1 MMMRWRTRREPVRVA
16 REITISNK
24 HGFHA
29 RPAAAF
35 VRRANS
41 FRSEIFL
48 VRNGERFDAMSLMDI
63 LRGQFECGA
72 TATLEAFGADAEA
85 AVDALCQ
92 VLLELRDQEASE

>member
-1 MMMRWRTRREPVRVA
+1 MIGWRTKREPVR
-16 REITISNK
+16 ITRDIVIANK

-41 FRSEIFL
+41 FRSQIFL
-48 VRNGERFDAMSLMDI
+48 IRNGERYDAMSLMDI

-72 TATLEAFGADAEA
+72 TAQLEAFGVDAEA
-85 AVDALCQ
+85 AVEALCH
-92 VLLELRDQEASE
+92 VLEELRVQEANE

>member
-1 MMMRWRTRREPVRVA
+1 MMLWRAKREPVRVT
-16 REITISNK
+16 REITIANK

-29 RPAAAF
+29 RPAAEF

-48 VRNGERFDAMSLMDI
+48 TRNGERFSAISLMDL

-72 TATLEAFGADAEA
+72 TATLEAYGVDAEA
-85 AVDALCQ
+85 AVDELCD
-92 VLLELRDQEASE
+92 VLVRLRDQEAAD

>member
-1 MMMRWRTRREPVRVA
+1 MMRWRAKREPVRVT
-16 REITISNK
+16 RDITISNK

-72 TATLEAFGADAEA
+72 TATLEAFGVDAEA

>member
-1 MMMRWRTRREPVRVA
+1 MIGWRAKREPVR
-16 REITISNK
+16 ITRDIVIANK

-41 FRSEIFL
+41 FRSQIFL
-48 VRNGERFDAMSLMDI
+48 IRNGERFDAMSLMDI

-72 TATLEAFGADAEA
+72 TAQLEAYGVDAQA
-85 AVDALCQ
+85 AIDALCKT
-92 VLLELRDQEASE
+92 LLELRDQEAGE

>member
-1 MMMRWRTRREPVRVA
+1 MMLWRTKREPVK
-16 REITISNK
+16 ITRDIVISNK

-41 FRSEIFL
+41 FRSQISIL
-48 VRNGERFDAMSLMDI
+48 RNGERYDANSLMDI

-72 TATLEAFGADAEA
+72 TAQLEAFGPDAEA
-85 AVDALCQ
+85 AVDALTA
-92 VLLELRDQEASE
+92 VLLELRDQEANE

>member
-1 MMMRWRTRREPVRVA
+1 MIGWRTKREPVR
-16 REITISNK
+16 ITRDIVIANK

-41 FRSEIFL
+41 FRSQIFL
-48 VRNGERFDAMSLMDI
+48 IRNGERYDAMSLMDI

-72 TATLEAFGADAEA
+72 SAQLEAFGVDAEA
-85 AVDALCQ
+85 AVEALCA
-92 VLLELRDQEASE
+92 VLIELRDLEANE

>member
-1 MMMRWRTRREPVRVA
+1 MMLWRGKREPVRVT

-29 RPAAAF
+29 RPAAEF

-41 FRSEIFL
+41 FRSEISL
-48 VRNGERFDAMSLMDI
+48 TKNGERFSATSLMDL

-72 TATLEAFGADAEA
+72 TATLEAYGVDAEA
-85 AVDALCQ
+85 AVEALCE
-92 VLLELRDQEASE
+92 VLAKLREQEAAD

>member
-1 MMMRWRTRREPVRVA
+1 MMLWRTRRAPVK
-16 REITISNK
+16 ITRDIVISNK

-41 FRSEIFL
+41 FRSQIFIL
-48 VRNGERFDAMSLMDI
+48 RNGERYDAMSLMDI

-72 TATLEAFGADAEA
+72 TAQLEAFGIDAEA
-85 AVDALCQ
+85 AVDALCKT
-92 VLLELRDQEASE
+92 LLELRDQEASE

>member
-1 MMMRWRTRREPVRVA
+1 MIGWRTKREPVR
-16 REITISNK
+16 ITRDIVISNK

-41 FRSEIFL
+41 FRSQISIL
-48 VRNGERFDAMSLMDI
+48 RNGERYDAMSLMDI

-72 TATLEAFGADAEA
+72 TAQIEAYGVDAEA
-85 AVDALCQ
+85 AVTALCA
-92 VLLELRDQEASE
+92 VLLELRDQEAGE

>member
-1 MMMRWRTRREPVRVA
+1 MMRWRTKREPVRIT
-16 REITISNK
+16 REIVVSNK

-41 FRSEIFL
+41 FRSQIHL
-48 VRNGERFDAMSLMDI
+48 VRNGERYNATSLMDI

-72 TATLEAFGADAEA
+72 TATLEAFGIDAED
-85 AVDALCQ
+85 AVNALCA
-92 VLLELRDQEASE
+92 VLIELRDQEANE

>member
-1 MMMRWRTRREPVRVA
+1 MIGWRTKREPVRVT
-16 REITISNK
+16 RDIVISNK

-41 FRSEIFL
+41 FRSQISIL
-48 VRNGERFDAMSLMDI
+48 RDGERYDAMSLMDI

-72 TATLEAFGADAEA
+72 TAQLEAFGVDAEA
-85 AVDALCQ
+85 AVEALCKT
-92 VLLELRDQEASE
+92 LLELRDQEAGE

>member
-1 MMMRWRTRREPVRVA
+1 MGWRAKREPVRIS
-16 REITISNK
+16 REIEISNK

-41 FRSEIFL
+41 FRSQISI
-48 VRNGERFDAMSLMDI
+48 VRNGERYDAMSLMDL

-72 TATLEAFGADAEA
+72 TATLEAFGVDAEE
-85 AVDALCQ
+85 AVNALCQ
-92 VLLELRDQEASE
+92 VLLDLRDQEANE

>member
-1 MMMRWRTRREPVRVA
+1 MMGWRTKREPVR
-16 REITISNK
+16 ITRDIVISNK

-41 FRSEIFL
+41 FRSQIFL
-48 VRNGERFDAMSLMDI
+48 IRNGERYDAMSLMDI

-72 TATLEAFGADAEA
+72 TAQLEAFGVDAEA

-92 VLLELRDQEASE
+92 VLLDLRDQEANE

>member
-1 MMMRWRTRREPVRVA
+1 MMLWRARREPVRVT
-16 REITISNK
+16 REITIANK

-29 RPAAAF
+29 RPAAEF

-48 VRNGERFDAMSLMDI
+48 TRNGERFSAVSLMDL

-72 TATLEAFGADAEA
+72 TATLEAYGVDAEA
-85 AVDALCQ
+85 AVDALCD
-92 VLLELRDQEASE
+92 VLVRLRDQEAAE

>member
-1 MMMRWRTRREPVRVA
+1 MIRWRTRREPVRIT
-16 REITISNK
+16 REIVISNK

-41 FRSEIFL
+41 FRSQIFI

-72 TATLEAFGADAEA
+72 TAQLEAFGIDAEA
-85 AVDALCQ
+85 AVDALCA
-92 VLLELRDQEASE
+92 VLLELRDQEANE

>member
-1 MMMRWRTRREPVRVA
+1 MMLWRTKREPVK
-16 REITISNK
+16 ITRDIVISNK

-41 FRSEIFL
+41 FRSQIFIL
-48 VRNGERFDAMSLMDI
+48 RNGERYDAMSLMDI

-72 TATLEAFGADAEA
+72 TAQLEAFGIDAEA
-85 AVDALCQ
+85 AVDALCKT
-92 VLLELRDQEASE
+92 LLDLRDQEASE